1 MELKDYP
8 MLYQVSDSSAI
19 QAQKKHFWLVRA
31 KIAFLLIIVVVTSFA
46 WNQVPSL
53 RTTAAMGLAIFLVVV
68 MFISAIMDMRKF
80 DRTWFSS
87 RAIAESVKTESWK
100 FIMKVK
106 PYDGAVPD
114 SEAED
119 RFLDRLDELL
129 HSQPSVCSESVPNL
143 QSTQIT
149 DHMRQMRNKTFK
161 NRRTYYTQRRIHDQ
175 KDWYSTK
182 ANFNK
187 VREFRWFIMA
197 WILQL
202 AAAAIAIV
210 VIGFSD
216 LIINPVGAV
225 TTAGAGVLSWIHA
238 RSYRELS
245 QSYGLVAHELSLLED
260 RANQVSTEEK
270 LAEIVLDTEKTISR
284 EHTIWLAR
292 RL

>member
-1 MELKDYP
+1 

-19 QAQKKHFWLVRA
+19 QAQKKHFRLVKA
-31 KIAFLLIIVVVTSFA
+31 KIAFLLIIVVVTSLG
-46 WNQVPSL
+46 WNQAPSL
-53 RTTAAMGLAIFLVVV
+53 RTTAAIVLAIFLVIS

-100 FIMKVK
+100 FVMKVK
-106 PYDGAVPD
+106 PYDGDVPD

-119 RFLDRLDELL
+119 CFLDRLDELL
-129 HSQPSVCSESVPNL
+129 HSQPFVCSELVPNP

-149 DHMRQMRNKTFK
+149 NRMRQMRSETFE
-161 NRRTYYTQRRIHDQ
+161 NRRAYYIQRRIHDQ
-175 KDWYSTK
+175 KDWYSKK
-182 ANFNK
+182 AEFNK
-187 VREFRWFIMA
+187 GQESQWFIVA

-202 AAAAIAIV
+202 AAAVIAIV

-216 LIINPVGAV
+216 LIINPVGAL
-225 TTAGAGVLSWIHA
+225 TTAGAGALSWLHA

-245 QSYGLVAHELSLLED
+245 QSYGLVAQELSLLEV
-260 RANQVSTEEK
+260 RANQVSMEEK
-270 LAEIVLDTEKTISR
+270 LTEIVLDTEKTISR